1 MYTVFAAYLHNKISR
16 TKGSFVPNLFPHL
29 SRRKKEASL
38 ECQCH
43 SPPPQPSFCSPK
55 IQVSKLSLKG
65 AASSCTRKPLRHV
78 PYKLEPDHW
87 GGRTLD
93 FVFRFI
99 QLWLHSEYLVGLF
112 CKLQILRLKH
122 GKMPR
127 RENRSLENASE
138 VRVELS
144 RYVAVSEHHAFK
156 YDSGLT
162 LEGWARSFQGRPG

>member
-1 MYTVFAAYLHNKISR
+1 MSQIYFHI
-16 TKGSFVPNLFPHL
+16 F
-29 SRRKKEASL
+29 L
-38 ECQCH
+38 EEGEKQVWNV
-43 SPPPQPSFCSPK
+43 SATPTPPQPSFCSAK

-99 QLWLHSEYLVGLF
+99 QLSLHSEYLVGLF

-127 RENRSLENASE
+127 RENRSLENVSE